1 MQEAAD
7 FYSHQLK
14 HNKQVLNYLEKRG
27 FDNDIIK
34 HFKLSYAPKASHLSR
49 YLMEGTKFDS
59 DDLKT
64 LSLINQDDKT
74 ALFVKDMKDLIQST
88 LSDNKELLAQKE
100 QEIANYPNQP

>member
-34 HFKLSYAPKASHLSR
+34 HFKLGYAPQSFPFITLFNGR
-49 YLMEGTKFDS
+49 YQ
-59 DDLKT
+59 
-64 LSLINQDDKT
+64 I
-74 ALFVKDMKDLIQST
+74 
-88 LSDNKELLAQKE
+88 
-100 QEIANYPNQP
+100 